1 MIPTAAELIAMRSA
15 IDFAMHPEAAIGPN
29 PRVGCILISNDGT
42 YVAQGFH
49 RGRGYPHAEIAAI
62 NNAETSLAGATAV
75 VTLEPC
81 LRLDRES
88 SCATALVEAG
98 ITRIVI
104 GQSDLT
110 AQAAGGIELL
120 KQKGVDVVT
129 NVLSDECSSINP
141 WFTVSMAQ
149 KLPYVRLK
157 LVTSLDGRI
166 AAQDGSSKWISS
178 APARDYVHNLRS
190 QSSALISSVR
200 SALVDQSQLSARNS
214 DGSKMPN
221 QPLVVLVGSSEISEK
236 HPVFQTGNTVELFP
250 DRDLRK
256 LLVDLYQRQHLSVL
270 VEAGPTLATALLKQQ
285 LVNEL
290 IWITA
295 PVLMGDTGLPAIGDL
310 GIDTIS
316 SAWRPHLHSRDE
328 LGLDFVNILQFTT
341 EL

>member
-1 MIPTAAELIAMRSA
+1 MIPTAAELTAMRSA
-15 IDFAMHPEAAIGPN
+15 IDLAMHAEAAMGPN

-42 YVAQGFH
+42 YIAQGFH

-88 SCATALVEAG
+88 SCATALFEAG

-110 AQAAGGIELL
+110 AKASGGIELL

-157 LVTSLDGRI
+157 IVTSLDGRI

-178 APARDYVHNLRS
+178 PPARSYVHNLRT
-190 QSSALISSVR
+190 QSSALISTVR
-200 SALVDQSQLSARNS
+200 SALVDQAQLSARNS
-214 DGSKMPN
+214 DGSKMRN
-221 QPLVVLVGSSEISEK
+221 QPLVVLVGSSEISAK

-250 DRDLRK
+250 GRDLRK
-256 LLVDLYQRQHLSVL
+256 LLKDLYQRQHLSVL

-310 GIDTIS
+310 GLDTIS
-316 SAWRPHLHSRDE
+316 SAWRPHLHSRVQI
-328 LGLDFVNILQFTT
+328 GLDFVNILQFTT